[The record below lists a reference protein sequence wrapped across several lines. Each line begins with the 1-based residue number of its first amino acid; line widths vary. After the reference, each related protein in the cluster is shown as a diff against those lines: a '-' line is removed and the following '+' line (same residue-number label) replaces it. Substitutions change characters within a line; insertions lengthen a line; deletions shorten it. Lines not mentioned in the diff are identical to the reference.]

1 MALDV
6 YVMPLWRYLAGD
18 YEKAQAR
25 FGADA
30 GSRALSVS
38 PADARTFVARLR
50 NGFRDVS
57 RNAMRWHDRG
67 EPVFAKPF
75 NAESWNALRAFA
87 ADQQYPVER
96 FNFGKEAHRHP
107 GLHEVLYG
115 NGSAFEHTV
124 KQHETGGFYLPVDF
138 ARPMEL
144 TVRDDASSTILAG
157 SSLALLR
164 AERARAARWA
174 RSRPERA
181 RARRSLRRPP
191 GAAAIREVRLG
202 VPAPRRP
209 AQRAASVADHPAR
222 DGGVGSSPGSHELN
236 TATIATTMTI
246 RMNTSTRIQT
256 SRLRLR
262 DPSAMATSTRSH
274 SAVADS
280 TG

>member
-1 MALDV
+1 MPLDV

-38 PADARTFVARLR
+38 PAEARTFVARLR
-50 NGFRDVS
+50 HGFRDVS

-67 EPVFAKPF
+67 EPVFARPF
-75 NAESWNALRAFA
+75 DFASWNALRAFA

-124 KQHETGGFYLPVDF
+124 KQHETGGFYLPVDL
-138 ARPMEL
+138 ARPIEL

-164 AERARAARWA
+164 ELNALGPRVGLDRDLGELAPGELFAVRPDPLQYVKFGWAFLRHAARL
-174 RSRPERA
+174 S
-181 RARRSLRRPP
+181 
-191 GAAAIREVRLG
+191 VQHRL
-202 VPAPRRP
+202 PIILHALP
-209 AQRAASVADHPAR
+209 D
-222 DGGVGSSPGSHELN
+222 
-236 TATIATTMTI
+236 
-246 RMNTSTRIQT
+246 
-256 SRLRLR
+256 
-262 DPSAMATSTRSH
+262 
-274 SAVADS
+274 
-280 TG
+280 